1 MINYKNDI
9 LEIINKWNAD
19 TVHILADFDRTLTV
33 GESESSWG
41 ILSTGNFIKD
51 EYKNERQRLYDYY
64 RPIEIDE
71 TMDFESKN
79 KLMVEW
85 WTKHIS
91 LFIKYKLTEDVII
104 DAVKDIKV
112 LKFRDGA
119 RELLESLND
128 KNIPVVI
135 ISAGIGNIIVEFLKN
150 NNCYFDNII
159 IISAGIGNV
168 IEEFLRNNNCYF
180 DNIYIVSNFIKF
192 ENGVA
197 IGLEENIIHS
207 LNKNEA
213 LLPDKVKKIIKDR
226 HNIILLGDQIADA
239 KMAPIGDLYTTVK
252 IGFCE
257 ENVEEN
263 YKYFEKTYDIVCTNK
278 ANFKD
283 LAKEINLFK

>member
-9 LEIINKWNAD
+9 LEMINKWNAD

-71 TMDFESKN
+71 SMDFESKN

-112 LKFRDGA
+112 LQFRDGA

-135 ISAGIGNIIVEFLKN
+135 ISAGIGNIIVEFLK
-150 NNCYFDNII
+150 
-159 IISAGIGNV
+159 
-168 IEEFLRNNNCYF
+168 NNNCYF